1 MVSPGLAASQQ
12 LRGATGAVAGRVL
25 KYQGANQVWAL
36 GGHHGGCG
44 RTHRVS
50 NQDRFKTRCGGG
62 EVLKH
67 LDDVVDQLLP
77 GT

>member
-12 LRGATGAVAGRVL
+12 LRGAAGAVAGRVL

-44 RTHRVS
+44 RAHRVP
-50 NQDRFKTRCGGG
+50 NQDRFKARSGGG
-62 EVLKH
+62 LAGSSYGRSI
-67 LDDVVDQLLP
+67 LARS
-77 GT
+77 GGG